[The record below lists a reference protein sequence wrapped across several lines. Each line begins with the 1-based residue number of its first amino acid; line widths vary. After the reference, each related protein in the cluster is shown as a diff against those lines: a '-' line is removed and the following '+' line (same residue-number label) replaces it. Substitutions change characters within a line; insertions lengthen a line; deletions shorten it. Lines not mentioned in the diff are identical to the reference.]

1 MKFRN
6 FTPHEINIHRED
18 GTIVTLPS
26 EGVIRAKQSFVMSE
40 TFDGIEVATYAY
52 GEPEGV
58 PEVLDKDSFY
68 IVSKIAL
75 DACNQHGVNTYNFLM
90 VGEVVRDDDGKI
102 IGCKT
107 LSRG

>member
-75 DACNQHGVNTYNFLM
+75 DACNQHGVDTYNFLM
-90 VGEVVRDDDGKI
+90 VGEVVMDDDGKI

>member
-6 FTPHEINIHRED
+6 FTPHEINIHCEN
-18 GTIVTLPS
+18 GTIVTIPS
-26 EGVIRAKQSFVMSE
+26 EGCIHAKQSFVMSE
-40 TFDGIEVATYAY
+40 TFNGIEVATYAY

-58 PEVLDKDSFY
+58 PETLEDDTFY

-75 DACNQHGVNTYNFLM
+75 DACNQYGINTHNFLM